1 MIKKNST
8 KNGGDLKFSGIVSSS
23 HSTSNTVRSWYS
35 CCKAGTTLTC
45 FKLLIIEG
53 CGDRGI
59 DTIINDNYD
68 ISWGSALIVVGNR
81 SIQLKQPPW
90 HKKCTKVIT

>member
-23 HSTSNTVRSWYS
+23 HSTNNTVRVTPAANPAQRY
-35 CCKAGTTLTC
+35 
-45 FKLLIIEG
+45 
-53 CGDRGI
+53 GDRGI
-59 DTIINDNYD
+59 DTIINDNYA
-68 ISWGSALIVVGNR
+68 ISCGSALIVVGNR
-81 SIQLKQPPW
+81 SIQSKQPPW